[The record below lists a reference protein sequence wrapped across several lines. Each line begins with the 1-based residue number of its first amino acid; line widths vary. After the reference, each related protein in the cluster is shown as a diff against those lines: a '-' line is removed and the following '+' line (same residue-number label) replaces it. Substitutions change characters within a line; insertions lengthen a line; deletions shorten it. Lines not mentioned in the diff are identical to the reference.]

1 LEENKRRVVTRF
13 APAPT
18 GSLHIG
24 GARTAL
30 FNCLWARRN
39 GGDFRLRFEDTD
51 RARSSGQNETAILD
65 DLRWLGIEP
74 DGHIFRQS
82 ERAVIHSAALAE
94 LISRGSVYPCFCP
107 AAETA
112 GGKRVSA
119 PHICRDL
126 PKEESGRRV
135 SNGEPHCFRF
145 RIERGRAF
153 KFTDRLRGVM
163 TAPEDSIGDFTV
175 ARSDGSVTYLL
186 AAVIDDHDM
195 KVSCVIRGEEHLP
208 NVPKQEM
215 IYESMGW
222 EKPEWVHIPMI
233 LDSER
238 RKLSKRSGA
247 MSVGE
252 YRDRG
257 WAPRA
262 LVSYLATLSWSAAP
276 TDRLASTDELAAMF
290 DLGEVARFSPVHDEK
305 RMARFGKLYMAGLTD
320 EYLAGECRGVFG
332 KYAGETDKTLL
343 VKEARAACSTVRELV
358 RSVEN
363 ELSLG
368 SETFGGLGE
377 DAPAWASELTER
389 LASIPESEWRS
400 DVIMSAIKSF
410 ASERSLKGREIFHP
424 LRVLS
429 TGNSRGAPIGIVLSC
444 IGREETLARVSLK
457 SPAKTRGVK

>member
-1 LEENKRRVVTRF
+1 VTRF

-30 FNCLWARRN
+30 FNYLWAKHN

-51 RARSSGQNETAILD
+51 KARSSEQNETEILD

-74 DGHIFRQS
+74 DGSIPRQTA
-82 ERAVIHSAALAE
+82 RADRHSAALAG

-112 GGKRVSA
+112 GEKRVSS
-119 PHICRDL
+119 PHPCRGL
-126 PKEESGRRV
+126 SREEGKRRI
-135 SNGEPHCFRF
+135 SDGEPHCFRF
-145 RIERGRAF
+145 RVERGRGF
-153 KFTDRLRGVM
+153 RFTDRLRGEM

-175 ARSDGSVTYLL
+175 ARSDGSVMYLL
-186 AAVIDDHDM
+186 AAVVDDHDTE
-195 KVSCVIRGEEHLP
+195 VSCVIRGEEHLP
-208 NVPKQEM
+208 NIPKQEM

-238 RKLSKRSGA
+238 HKLSKRAGA

-257 WAPRA
+257 WVPQA

-276 TDRLASTDELAAMF
+276 ADRLAPLEELAAMF
-290 DLGEVARFSPVHDEK
+290 DLGAVARFSPVHDEG
-305 RMARFGKLYMAGLTD
+305 RMIHFGKLYMAGLTD
-320 EYLAGECRGVFG
+320 EYLAGECGGVLG
-332 KYAGETDKTLL
+332 KYAGGAEKTDKMLL
-343 VKEARAACSTVRELV
+343 VRELRAACPTVPELV

-363 ELSLG
+363 ELS
-368 SETFGGLGE
+368 FGGEVWGE
-377 DAPAWASELTER
+377 PIPVWASAFTER
-389 LASIPESEWRS
+389 LASIPESEWRA
-400 DVIMSAIKSF
+400 DVILSAIKSF

-424 LRVLS
+424 VRVFS
-429 TGNSRGAPIGIVLSC
+429 TGSSHGVPIGIILSC
-444 IGREETLARVSLK
+444 IGREETLARMSRF
-457 SPAKTRGVK
+457 A